1 MSYSRLGDSTP
12 PSPLFLFFVI
22 FPFNPNP
29 KRTSPNLASLSTLY
43 VLVTQLAPR
52 PHDLAELGRART
64 PFTLFLLHLY
74 VLVTSPSRGLLTS
87 PTSGD
92 FFLFGFRLGHT
103 SFERTFLVFTGVRM
117 GARPLQEDTIKIF
130 LFYKFPTEA
139 LACTRCPTPSRLP
152 RTSQTPRST
161 PSSPSPSPS
170 TSYRPPPRSA
180 DRSSSRPR
188 RAPRARSSRVR
199 SGPCRRRP

>member
-12 PSPLFLFFVI
+12 PSPLFLFFVM
-22 FPFNPNP
+22 FLFNPNP
-29 KRTSPNLASLSTLY
+29 KKNITEPRFSLYPLCTCKPTRSETSR
-43 VLVTQLAPR
+43 PR
-52 PHDLAELGRART
+52 RARASSN

-130 LFYKFPTEA
+130 LFYKFATEA

-170 TSYRPPPRSA
+170 TSYRPPPRSTG
-180 DRSSSRPR
+180 RSSLRPR